1 MSPKQKKKLIILGS
15 GFAAY
20 GVIKKI
26 DLDSYDVVNISPRN
40 HFLFTP
46 LLPSTT
52 VGTIAFRSIIE
63 PIRSLRK
70 VRFFMGECLSIDHQN
85 KKVKCLDKDSGEKF
99 DMDYDYLIIG
109 VGEITN
115 TFGIEGVKK
124 YAYFLRELSDAR
136 KIRVKIIDCFE
147 DANLPGLSEDEIRD
161 KLRFV
166 ICGGGPTGVE
176 FAAELNDLL
185 EEDIKK
191 KYPGL
196 LQYTEIILV
205 DAAQKILSSFSQKL
219 SEYAMKVF
227 NRAKI
232 DLKMNSI
239 VTDVQKDCLTLKDGT
254 IIKYSMLVWA
264 TGNTALPFVKD
275 TPFEKDKNGKIIT
288 DNYFRVPG
296 YDGIFAVGD
305 CSEIKD
311 KPLPATAQVAQREGY
326 FIAKYLNKIAKGKEC
341 GPFRYKNLGM
351 LAYIGSNKA
360 LADTPQFKG
369 SGFNTWIFWRSAYL
383 TKLVGL
389 RNKIHVLFDW
399 IMTSIFGRDLSNF

>member
-1 MSPKQKKKLIILGS
+1 MSTKPKKKLIILGS

-26 DLDSYDVVNISPRN
+26 DLDLYDVVNISPRN

-63 PIRSLRK
+63 PMRSLK
-70 VRFFMGECLSIDHQN
+70 KIRFFMGECTRIDIEN
-85 KKVKCLDKDSGEKF
+85 KKVKCIDKDSGDEF
-99 DMDYDYLIIG
+99 EFDYDYLVIG

-115 TFGIEGVKK
+115 TFGIENVKK
-124 YAYFLRELSDAR
+124 YAYYLRELSDAR
-136 KIRVKIIDCFE
+136 KIRVKIIDSFE
-147 DANLPGLSEDEIRD
+147 DANLPGLTEEEIRS

-176 FAAELNDLL
+176 FAAELNDLI

-191 KYPGL
+191 KYPEL
-196 LQYTEIILV
+196 MPFVEIILV
-205 DAAQKILSSFSQKL
+205 DAAEKILSSFSKKL
-219 SEYAMKVF
+219 SEYTMKVF
-227 NRAKI
+227 RRAKI
-232 DLKMNSI
+232 QLKMNSI
-239 VTDVQKDCLTLKDGT
+239 VTAVEKDYITLKDGT
-254 IIKYSMLVWA
+254 EIKYSMLIWTA
-264 TGNTALPFVKD
+264 GNTSIPFIKE
-275 TPFEKDKNGKIIT
+275 TPFEKDKRGKIIT
-288 DNYFRVPG
+288 DEYFRIPG
-296 YDGIFAVGD
+296 YSDIFAVGD

-311 KPLPATAQVAQREGY
+311 KPLPATGQVAQSEGY
-326 FIAKYLNKIAKGKEC
+326 FIGKYLNKLAKGK
-341 GPFRYKNLGM
+341 GSKPFRFKDLGM

-360 LADTPQFKG
+360 LADTPQFKI
-369 SGFNTWIFWRSAYL
+369 SGFNTWLFWRSTYI

>member
-1 MSPKQKKKLIILGS
+1 MSTKPKKKLIILGS

-26 DLDSYDVVNISPRN
+26 DLDLYDVVNISPRN

-63 PIRSLRK
+63 PMRSLK
-70 VRFFMGECLSIDHQN
+70 KIRFFMGECLGIDFDN
-85 KKVKCLDKDSGEKF
+85 KKVKCIDKDSGEEF
-99 DMDYDYLIIG
+99 EFGYDYLVIG

-115 TFGIEGVKK
+115 TFGIENVAE
-124 YAYFLRELSDAR
+124 YAYYLRELSDAR

-147 DANLPGLSEDEIRD
+147 DANLPGLTEEEIRG

-176 FAAELNDLL
+176 FAAELNDLI
-185 EEDIKK
+185 EDDIKK
-191 KYPGL
+191 KYPEL
-196 LQYTEIILV
+196 MKYTEIILV
-205 DAAQKILSSFSQKL
+205 DAAEKILSSFSKKL
-219 SEYAMKVF
+219 SEYTMKVF

-232 DLKMNSI
+232 QLKMNSI
-239 VTDVQKDCLTLKDGT
+239 VTGVEKDYITLKDGT
-254 IIKYSMLVWA
+254 EIKYSMLIWA
-264 TGNTALPFVKD
+264 AGNAPLPFIKE
-275 TPFEKDKNGKIIT
+275 TPFERDKRGKIIT
-288 DNYFRVPG
+288 DQYFRIPG
-296 YDGIFAVGD
+296 YDDIFAIGD

-311 KPLPATAQVAQREGY
+311 TPLPATAQVAQSEGY
-326 FIAKYLNKIAKGKEC
+326 FLGKFLNRKAKGKESK
-341 GPFRYKNLGM
+341 PFRFKDLGM
-351 LAYIGSNKA
+351 MAYIGSNKA

-369 SGFNTWIFWRSAYL
+369 SGFNTWLFWRSAYL

>member
-1 MSPKQKKKLIILGS
+1 MGTKQKKKLIILGS

-26 DLDSYDVVNISPRN
+26 DLDQYDVINISPRN

-70 VRFFMGECLSIDHQN
+70 IRFFMGECIGIDYEN
-85 KKVKCLDKDSGEKF
+85 KKVKCIDKDSGEEF
-99 DMDYDYLIIG
+99 EYNFDYLVIG

-115 TFGIEGVKK
+115 TFGIDNVKK
-124 YAYFLRELSDAR
+124 YAYYLRELSDAR
-136 KIRVKIIDCFE
+136 RIRVKIIDCFE
-147 DANLPGLSEDEIRD
+147 DANLPGLSEEEIRD

-176 FAAELNDLL
+176 FAAELHDLL
-185 EEDIKK
+185 QEDIKK
-191 KYPGL
+191 KYPDL
-196 LQYTEIILV
+196 LQYAEIILV
-205 DAAQKILSSFSQKL
+205 DAAEKILSSFSKKL

-239 VTDVQKDCLTLKDGT
+239 VTEVEKDYVVLKDGT
-254 IIKYSMLVWA
+254 KVKYSMLIWA
-264 TGNTALPFVKD
+264 AGNAPLPFVKE
-275 TPFEKDKNGKIIT
+275 TPFEKDKRGKIIT

-311 KPLPATAQVAQREGY
+311 QPLPATAQVAQREGY
-326 FIAKYLNKIAKGKEC
+326 FIGKFLNKIAKGKESK
-341 GPFRYKNLGM
+341 PFHYKDLGM

-369 SGFNTWIFWRSAYL
+369 SGFNTWIFWRSAYI

>member
-1 MSPKQKKKLIILGS
+1 MSQKPKKKLIILGS

-20 GVIKKI
+20 GIIKKI
-26 DLDSYDVVNISPRN
+26 DLDLYDVINISPRN

-63 PIRSLRK
+63 PMRSLK
-70 VRFFMGECLSIDHQN
+70 KIRFFMGECTSIDIEN
-85 KKVKCLDKDSGEKF
+85 KTVKCIDKDSDEEF
-99 DMDYDYLIIG
+99 EFEYDYLAIG

-115 TFGIEGVKK
+115 TFGIDNVKK
-124 YAYFLRELSDAR
+124 YAFYLRELSDAR
-136 KIRVKIIDCFE
+136 RIRVKVIDAFE
-147 DANLPGLSEDEIRD
+147 DANLPGLTDEEMRN

-176 FAAELNDLL
+176 FAAELNDLI

-191 KYPGL
+191 KYPAL
-196 LQYTEIILV
+196 MPYVEITLV
-205 DAAQKILSSFSQKL
+205 DAAEKILSSFSKKL
-219 SEYAMKVF
+219 SEYTMKVF
-227 NRAKI
+227 SRAKI
-232 DLKMNSI
+232 KLKMNSV
-239 VTDVQKDCLTLKDGT
+239 VTGVEKDYITLKDGT
-254 IIKYSMLVWA
+254 EIKYSMLIWA
-264 TGNTALPFVKD
+264 AGNAPLPFIKE
-275 TPFEKDKNGKIIT
+275 TPFTKDKRGKIIT
-288 DNYFRVPG
+288 DEYFHIPG
-296 YDGIFAVGD
+296 YDDIFAVGD
-305 CSEIKD
+305 CSEIID

-326 FIAKYLNKIAKGKEC
+326 FVGSYLNKLAKGKNSK
-341 GPFRYKNLGM
+341 PFRYKDLGM